1 MINNKSS
8 VNFYLIALEFILF
21 ATSQIT
27 FLRDCEVKFILLWH
41 SKLNKRN
48 WQKKASSSYFWCKA
62 NIVKH
67 IREPLIDRNTI
78 LMEHPLQST
87 NYPYD
92 IVANCICTML
102 VSSIRRFSS
111 FLSNYQVIN
120 LPLALRGNPQ
130 KREKNVTRSARFPLP
145 TKVWARNKRV
155 YRGIGRKIKLKT

>member
-1 MINNKSS
+1 MINNKSG

-27 FLRDCEVKFILLWH
+27 FRDCEVKFILLWH

-78 LMEHPLQST
+78 LIEHPLQAT
-87 NYPYD
+87 NSLYD

-120 LPLALRGNPQ
+120 LHSLF
-130 KREKNVTRSARFPLP
+130 EET
-145 TKVWARNKRV
+145 
-155 YRGIGRKIKLKT
+155 LKSERRTQRDLHDTTTIPSSHQSLGAQ